1 MSNAGE
7 QLGTRLSGAR
17 RVIAQRMM
25 QSLTTTAQLTYQ
37 TEVDVTEL
45 LARRSAWKAAGLRI
59 GVEDCAIAALAQ
71 ALAAQPEL
79 NGTTAGEMLQLESA
93 VDVSVAIS
101 IGDALMIPVIRDA
114 ASLDLP
120 GLAAARADLVA
131 RARAGR
137 LQVSEMKGGT
147 TTISNLGLTVVRHF
161 TPILNGGQ
169 LTLLGLGRVET
180 HLARNDAGEIVD
192 RQTLGLSLTAD
203 HRIIDGEPAGRFL
216 AAVCERLRTL
226 DLDD

>member
-1 MSNAGE
+1 VSEG
-7 QLGTRLSGAR
+7 GTRLAGAR

-25 QSLTTTAQLTYQ
+25 QSLATAAQLTYE
-37 TEVDVTEL
+37 TEVDITEL

-59 GVEDCAIAALAQ
+59 GVEDCAIAALAR
-71 ALAAQPEL
+71 ALGAHSQL
-79 NGTTAGEMLQLESA
+79 NGVTDGEVLKLASA

-101 IGDALMIPVIRDA
+101 VGDALMTPVIRDA
-114 ASLDLP
+114 ARLDLA
-120 GLAAARADLVA
+120 GIAAARANLVE

-180 HLARNDAGEIVD
+180 RLARNAVGEIVD

-203 HRIIDGEPAGRFL
+203 HRIVDGEPAGRFL
-216 AAVCERLRTL
+216 GVVCELLRTL
-226 DLDD
+226 DLDG

>member
-1 MSNAGE
+1 VSEG
-7 QLGTRLSGAR
+7 GTHLAGAR

-25 QSLTTTAQLTYQ
+25 RSLATTAQLTYQ
-37 TEVDVTEL
+37 TEVDITEL

-71 ALAAQPEL
+71 ALGAHPQL
-79 NGTTAGEMLQLESA
+79 NGVTDGEVLKLASA

-101 IGDALMIPVIRDA
+101 VGAALMTPVIRGADR
-114 ASLDLP
+114 LDLL
-120 GLAAARADLVA
+120 GIAEARAALVE

-180 HLARNDAGEIVD
+180 RLARNAAGEIVD

-203 HRIIDGEPAGRFL
+203 HRIVDGEPAGRL
-216 AAVCERLRTL
+216 LDAVCERLRTL
-226 DLDD
+226 DLDG